1 MAVVA
6 RSGLL
11 LDETNFLHHTNH
23 KTGQHPKTDD
33 IGKTMIE
40 TLLKDHQKS
49 SSRQKR
55 GFVMTAILPLQLMIS
70 RKPTMIAT
78 MTLQKLNK
86 TKTGKT
92 LTSEKNDAPVR
103 KVEGDKDSETPAW
116 WKVELPNRMRHE
128 AEKKRC
134 CEDKPSR

>member
-1 MAVVA
+1 MGGSG

-11 LDETNFLHHTNH
+11 PDETNFLHHTNR

-55 GFVMTAILPLQLMIS
+55 GGSASTGTIFMLNESCASFVMTAILPLQLMIS
-70 RKPTMIAT
+70 WKPTMIAT
-78 MTLQKLNK
+78 MMLQKLQ
-86 TKTGKT
+86 
-92 LTSEKNDAPVR
+92 
-103 KVEGDKDSETPAW
+103 
-116 WKVELPNRMRHE
+116 
-128 AEKKRC
+128 
-134 CEDKPSR
+134 

>member
-55 GFVMTAILPLQLMIS
+55 GLCDDSNPAF
-70 RKPTMIAT
+70 AT
-78 MTLQKLNK
+78 DDIKEAYNDCY
-86 TKTGKT
+86 
-92 LTSEKNDAPVR
+92 NDAS
-103 KVEGDKDSETPAW
+103 KVEQNQDRQDS
-116 WKVELPNRMRHE
+116 NF
-128 AEKKRC
+128 
-134 CEDKPSR
+134 